1 MARNET
7 PVESLRGYLR
17 QLTPQTR
24 ARLLAEIERLRQNGE
39 DVPGAELILTELRA
53 DVRQNGRPVDRLD
66 PAARHFFRLLEPFLT
81 DRPPERAGVAQL
93 SRASLPPIWDWIGRD
108 LMASMARDYAAEMKK
123 LLAAGKQREIEQA
136 VQTFQNKAVKYL
148 EGTLA
153 SGNGAEQAR
162 TRLATHGGA
171 PATSDD
177 LGKMLR
183 VLKARAALAK
193 LTQSLP
199 TRIDKLIGKRLDTTR
214 AALDTFAAEAGEAVP
229 FALATVA
236 RRLTAPWQLVRLA
249 TKAVDTK
256 DAVAVAAA
264 PYAIAVTMVLDLL
277 DGLVDT
283 LYAALKDEHLP
294 RAKELL
300 TDIYDIEYA
309 LRVRIDLAG
318 SPWGKRL
325 DATMDEVSRLLD
337 TELHDLPS
345 GLRHVLRS
353 RGLKHHLSVMGQLTR
368 LGWKCR
374 DALAGS
380 MTHGRNL
387 VAAVRNSQ
395 AWSLFH

>member
-1 MARNET
+1 MTRNET

-17 QLTPQTR
+17 QLSPQTR

-39 DVPGAELILTELRA
+39 DVPGADLILTELRA
-53 DVRQNGRPVDRLD
+53 DARQNGRSADRLD
-66 PAARHFFRLLEPFLT
+66 PAARHFFRLLEPYLT
-81 DRPPERAGVAQL
+81 ERPAERAGVAQL

-123 LLAAGKQREIEQA
+123 LLAAGKQREVEQA

-148 EGTLA
+148 AGTLA
-153 SGNGAEQAR
+153 SANGAEQAR
-162 TRLATHGGA
+162 ARLATHGGS
-171 PATSDD
+171 PATFDD
-177 LGKMLR
+177 LVKMLR
-183 VLKARAALAK
+183 VLKGSAALGK

-199 TRIDKLIGKRLDTTR
+199 ARIDKLAGKRLDTTR
-214 AALDTFAAEAGEAVP
+214 VGLDAFAAEHGEAVP
-229 FALATVA
+229 FGLAAVA
-236 RRLTAPWQLVRLA
+236 RRLTTPWQLTRLA

-256 DAVAVAAA
+256 DAAAVAAA
-264 PYAIAVTMVLDLL
+264 PYGIAVTIVLDLL

-283 LYAALKDEHLP
+283 LYAVLKDEHLP

-300 TDIYDIEYA
+300 ADIYDIEYA
-309 LRVRIDLAG
+309 LRVRIDLAD
-318 SPWGKRL
+318 SAWGKRL

-353 RGLKHHLSVMGQLTR
+353 RGLKHHLSLTGQLAR

-374 DALAGS
+374 DVLTGS

-387 VAAVRNSQ
+387 VAAVRNAQ